1 MRAVEPVAQ
10 MQTGRRSVPKPDSR
24 RPRTAFV
31 LSGGASLGAV
41 QIGMLQALYERGI
54 APDLLVG
61 TSAGALNAAFVASR
75 PQTAAT
81 IRELGRVWRNL
92 DREDITP

>member
-1 MRAVEPVAQ
+1 
-10 MQTGRRSVPKPDSR
+10 MQTRSTL
-24 RPRTAFV
+24 RPEA
-31 LSGGASLGAV
+31 G
-41 QIGMLQALYERGI
+41 LQAPAHGVRPDAAGALERGI

-92 DREDITP
+92 EREDITP